1 MARFRFVAVTF
12 DGQSEKGVIEGE
24 SLKAARQQLLDKG
37 LVPTKLVPDDE
48 NEAKSGF
55 AGFLSGQR
63 VIKPADLAVVTK
75 QLALLVRSGL
85 PIDEAL
91 KMLADESPK
100 ASTRLVL
107 MAMVQELQ
115 SGVPLSKAMQ
125 GQPATFDKLY
135 QSVVAA
141 AEQSGLMAPVLTQFA
156 EFLEKKQATRQKVIA
171 AMVYPVM
178 LISISFLVMIV
189 LMTYVIPQVTRVF
202 ESTRQKLPFMTEVV
216 MHISAFLNNW
226 GLVLLMSIIVL
237 GWLVRRILK
246 NPEMRL
252 RFDTRCLSLPLI
264 GPVLLAHE
272 TARFSNTMSMLVGAN
287 VPILSALKSSRDTLS
302 NTYLKSAIE
311 TTELQVREGSA
322 LSRALGAQGVFS
334 PLFVHMLRSGEA
346 TGQLAEMLKFGAE
359 NAEFEADKT
368 TKMFTSVLEPV
379 MILLMGS
386 MVLVIVMAVMQPIL
400 EMNSGVR

>member
-24 SLKAARQQLLDKG
+24 SIKAARQQLLDKG

-55 AGFLSGQR
+55 AAFLSGQR
-63 VIKPADLAVVTK
+63 EIKPADLAVVTK

-100 ASTRLVL
+100 ASTRFVL
-107 MAMVQELQ
+107 MAMVQELH

-216 MHISAFLNNW
+216 MNISAFLNNW
-226 GLVLLMSIIVL
+226 GLVLLLSVIVL

-252 RFDTRCLSLPLI
+252 RFDTRCLSMPLI

-379 MILLMGS
+379 MIMLMGS